1 MAERTRLTSK
11 TAAELM
17 PVQAATDAPNQPN
30 DVYVN
35 DSRTVGNKNVPSAN
49 GTPETWNEGV
59 QPAAV
64 LDKKHNDET
73 NRNEMG
79 LIDAKAAVKN
89 ASELESKAVKCLVA
103 SQRMLPGAHRD
114 VLEANA
120 FDMMY
125 LPSAS
130 IDGILSRQEGL
141 ARSIA
146 ASASK
151 IAEECKVE
159 EKEAAGFVPFKKED
173 KVEEKEAAVAAPA
186 LEPKK
191 DEEIAKLASQVA
203 ALTDLVTKLATVKKA
218 EEVKEEKKE
227 EAVKTASSSD
237 ALTDIFAA
245 VTPAANKAGAASM
258 QGLVRT
264 AANREE
270 DLLSA
275 LWNEE

>member
-1 MAERTRLTSK
+1 
-11 TAAELM
+11 
-17 PVQAATDAPNQPN
+17 
-30 DVYVN
+30 
-35 DSRTVGNKNVPSAN
+35 
-49 GTPETWNEGV
+49 
-59 QPAAV
+59 
-64 LDKKHNDET
+64 
-73 NRNEMG
+73 
-79 LIDAKAAVKN
+79 
-89 ASELESKAVKCLVA
+89 
-103 SQRMLPGAHRD
+103 
-114 VLEANA
+114 
-120 FDMMY
+120 
-125 LPSAS
+125 
-130 IDGILSRQEGL
+130 L

-159 EKEAAGFVPFKKED
+159 EKKAAGFVPFKKED

-275 LWNEE
+275 LWDEE